1 MYLPVY
7 CEACAHASLSAAT
20 PGADEQDLFCS
31 FCEGPVRVI
40 PGPVYGDGDWLAFA
54 EIDAALHA
62 ADLDGGQAHAFA
74 ERLQELVDAGESQTA
89 IVRAM
94 IEQLPVLD
102 RARPALLNRL
112 PRGLRMLKT
121 LLVGRFRDQPLKSGP
136 QAAPAPDAPARKT
149 GDS

>member
-1 MYLPVY
+1 M
-7 CEACAHASLSAAT
+7 
-20 PGADEQDLFCS
+20 
-31 FCEGPVRVI
+31 RVI

-62 ADLDGGQAHAFA
+62 ADLDGGQAHALA
-74 ERLQELVDAGESQTA
+74 EQLQELINHEESQTA
-89 IVRAM
+89 IVRSM
-94 IEQLPVLD
+94 IERLPVLD